1 MGKGDK
7 WSEGVDYVKNRAK
20 RVINA
25 PKNAAENL
33 KDNVVEGAKNKADI
47 AKHKVQDSTAYQFA
61 KAKGF
66 KGKAKALMGGASK
79 KLNSYEFVKKLKAIF
94 QKVQAAVSFLV
105 ENYWI
110 LIATA
115 VVILLYNGA
124 LFIIGIVQSAS
135 PTPHFYCI
143 VDADSSMKQTALYQQ
158 YCGSGGFD
166 LENLQG
172 HYIIQDGSGPCTDC
186 ATNNLIMRFC
196 ALKDE
201 NYFDY
206 LWQEDGMYTM
216 DGQTVPYN
224 NASQSGTLRQIISAG
239 GNGGIT
245 DCKTSTK
252 ANGANEF
259 ATKHGKN
266 GWDIAN
272 WGYYRDENFDVS
284 SWEQTD
290 NFYVDNSGNDKWV
303 FDLSAQGSW
312 DCRWPTS
319 LKIGDTVVQIE
330 WLTDTSVTG
339 ETVKKVLDGGY
350 AMCEPEAGCVVYYDY
365 GPSAHAVLITGYDD
379 SEQLGGWR
387 IIDSAKGL
395 EGGYEGP
402 LDDPNFAIMN
412 SRVRQL
418 LNSGQHTSGGLT
430 FLRIGY
436 IKDITKLF

>member
-124 LFIIGIVQSAS
+124 LFVIGIVQSAS

-143 VDADSSMKQTALYQQ
+143 VDADSSMKKTALYQQ

-172 HYIIQDGSGPCTDC
+172 HYVIQDGSGPCTDC
-186 ATNNLIMRFC
+186 AMNNMFMRFC
-196 ALKDE
+196 ASKGE

-206 LWQEDGMYTM
+206 LWQDDGMYTM
-216 DGQTVPYN
+216 DGQTIPYKDG
-224 NASQSGTLRQIISAG
+224 AATGSLRQIISTNTGVTTCTA
-239 GNGGIT
+239 NGG
-245 DCKTSTK
+245 

-259 ATKHGKN
+259 ASKHGKS
-266 GWDIAN
+266 GWTIAN
-272 WGYYRDENFDVS
+272 WGYFRDENFDVA

-290 NFYVDNSGNDKWV
+290 NFYVDNSGSDKWV
-303 FDLSAQGSW
+303 FDLSSQGEW
-312 DCRWPTS
+312 DAYFSQDWI
-319 LKIGDTVVQIE
+319 KIGDTAFKTVYNSGY
-330 WLTDTSVTG
+330 DVTG
-339 ETVKKVLDGGY
+339 DMVKKVLDGNMD
-350 AMCEPEAGCVVYYDY
+350 MCSPEAGCLVYYNY
-365 GPSAHAVLITGYDD
+365 GGDHNHAVLITGYDD
-379 SEQLGGWR
+379 ATGDWR

-395 EGGYEGP
+395 EGGFEGP
-402 LDDPNFAIMN
+402 ISDPSFAIMN
-412 SRVRQL
+412 TQVKNL
-418 LNSGQHTSGGLT
+418 LNSGQHECGGLS
-430 FLRIGY
+430 FNGIGY
-436 IKDITKLF
+436 VQDYTRLFN